1 MDFTN
6 QRVVVT
12 GGTRGLGRAATLAF
26 LEAGAT
32 VHATYRG
39 DDAAAEAL
47 RTDAGEAA
55 DRLHTHRCDVSDAA
69 QVDALWEAL
78 GEEPVEVLVNNA
90 GIRRDAILPLMEQ
103 EAWDDVIATN
113 LTGGYLMTRHA
124 VRNMMG
130 QRYGRVVFVTSP
142 AGHVGFQGQTNYG
155 ASKAGQVGMARSLC
169 KEVAAR
175 GITVNCVS
183 PGFIDTELIGDL
195 PDDLRKEYRKSVP
208 SRRFGKPEE
217 VASAIL
223 FLASREAA
231 YVNGATLEV
240 TGGL

>member
-1 MDFTN
+1 MDFQD

-26 LEAGAT
+26 LEAGAI

-39 DDAAAEAL
+39 NDAAAEAL
-47 RTDAGEAA
+47 KADAGDAA
-55 DRLHTHRCDVSDAA
+55 GRLVVHRCDVADAE
-69 QVDALWEAL
+69 QVAALWEAL
-78 GEEPVEVLVNNA
+78 GEDPVEVLVNNA

-103 EAWDDVIATN
+103 DAWDAVIATN

-124 VRNMMG
+124 VKNMMG
-130 QRYGRVVFVTSP
+130 QRYGRVIFVTSP

-195 PDDLRKEYRKSVP
+195 PDDLRKE
-208 SRRFGKPEE
+208 SRTRGPRRRCGTP
-217 VASAIL
+217 AAGAPAIL
-223 FLASREAA
+223 FLASRAAA

>member
-39 DDAAAEAL
+39 NDAAAEAL

-55 DRLHTHRCDVSDAA
+55 DRLHTHRCDVSSAA

-78 GEEPVEVLVNNA
+78 GEESVEVLVNNA

-124 VRNMMG
+124 VKNMW
-130 QRYGRVVFVTSP
+130 
-142 AGHVGFQGQTNYG
+142 
-155 ASKAGQVGMARSLC
+155 
-169 KEVAAR
+169 
-175 GITVNCVS
+175 
-183 PGFIDTELIGDL
+183 
-195 PDDLRKEYRKSVP
+195 
-208 SRRFGKPEE
+208 
-217 VASAIL
+217 ASAMGAWSSSPPPRATW
-223 FLASREAA
+223 ASRARRTTEPPRRGRSAWPAA
-231 YVNGATLEV
+231 SARRWPPAASRSTA
-240 TGGL
+240 

>member
-1 MDFTN
+1 
-6 QRVVVT
+6 
-12 GGTRGLGRAATLAF
+12 
-26 LEAGAT
+26 
-32 VHATYRG
+32 
-39 DDAAAEAL
+39 
-47 RTDAGEAA
+47 
-55 DRLHTHRCDVSDAA
+55 
-69 QVDALWEAL
+69 
-78 GEEPVEVLVNNA
+78 
-90 GIRRDAILPLMEQ
+90 
-103 EAWDDVIATN
+103 
-113 LTGGYLMTRHA
+113 
-124 VRNMMG
+124 MG

-240 TGGL
+240 TGGLDPAALPAPADFPHAEPFLLVSVLAAGDGEVTTAWDVPEDLDILAAPGTPSSPASICRSTPSRARRSPSTWATTTATTRTRS